1 MNIEVK
7 GINDI
12 LVMKCNENVCF
23 DEILKDFNELLEQPI
38 FNQDSYYP
46 RAFFDFGCR
55 QLQNNELKEL
65 IKIISEKKKILF
77 EGISIPRNYQ
87 HIHMNKEQIH
97 NGEEIYVYQ
106 ETLFLG
112 TINTGGY
119 VYCYRDVYF
128 LNEVKGTIIAM
139 NGDVKIYGHHFAHAQ
154 IIINRKILHDVT
166 TSAFVSIYYKDDEI
180 VYNEEDGYD
189 KNHCFNFG

>member
-87 HIHMNKEQIH
+87 HIHMNKEQIVVL
-97 NGEEIYVYQ
+97 I
-106 ETLFLG
+106 
-112 TINTGGY
+112 
-119 VYCYRDVYF
+119 
-128 LNEVKGTIIAM
+128 
-139 NGDVKIYGHHFAHAQ
+139 
-154 IIINRKILHDVT
+154 
-166 TSAFVSIYYKDDEI
+166 
-180 VYNEEDGYD
+180 
-189 KNHCFNFG
+189 

>member
-139 NGDVKIYGHHFAHAQ
+139 NGNVKIYGHHFAHAQ
-154 IIINRKILHDVT
+154 IIINRKILHNVT